1 MKMFN
6 KILCPLDGSD
16 HSQRALAVAI
26 DLAKNYDSSLVLLHA
41 LLRSADSSALQRFA
55 QIEGLA
61 KDVEAEV
68 ISKQIT
74 EKRLGLNLGPTYKDT
89 AVSSRPLIEIGK
101 HILEDAK
108 QDAVQKGVNNVDTLV
123 VDGDPADLILRCIDE
138 QGIDCVI
145 MGSRGL
151 SGIKGV
157 FLGSVSQKLMNRAP
171 CTCIV
176 VK

>member
-1 MKMFN
+1 MFS

-16 HSQRALAVAI
+16 HAQRALAVAI

-41 LLRSADSSALQRFA
+41 LLRNADSSALQRFA
-55 QIEGLA
+55 QIEGLSGH
-61 KDVEAEV
+61 VETEV
-68 ISKQIT
+68 ISKQIS
-74 EKRLGLNLGPTYKDT
+74 EERLGLNLGPAYKDT

-101 HILEDAK
+101 HILDAAK
-108 QDAVQKGVNNVDTLV
+108 QDAAQKGVNNIETLV

-138 QGIDCVI
+138 HDSDCVI

-151 SGIKGV
+151 GGIKGI
-157 FLGSVSQKLMNRAP
+157 FLGSVSQKVMNRAP
-171 CTCIV
+171 CTCIA